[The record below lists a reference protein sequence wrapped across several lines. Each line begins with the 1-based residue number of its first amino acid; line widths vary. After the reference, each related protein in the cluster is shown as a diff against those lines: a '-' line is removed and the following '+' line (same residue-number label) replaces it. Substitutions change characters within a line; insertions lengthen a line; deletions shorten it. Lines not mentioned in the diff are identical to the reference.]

1 MVRYSLVGAATVG
14 FDLARHP
21 HGPLVAS
28 VLRTT
33 LASGPDDLTA
43 LADLHPGPSGRRD
56 RQATFDRA
64 QLEHEALA
72 SVIPD
77 VSRSGASSTSGL
89 LRRLE
94 TGMFGD
100 ADGLDHLVRRELL
113 DWTWIRSGAV
123 GVQDPVAADAADV
136 LSDAARAAYLS
147 GPAGPT
153 LLPDAVAA
161 VPLVSGWDVSGSAEV
176 TAVLDS
182 VARSDDARRDAWRS
196 VVDANRAHTASWAG
210 AMHRATW
217 AAETAQRLRT
227 AADAQLAAVAALRAG
242 GYTAQDAAYGAWNA
256 LAGVLQ
262 AALVRDVLPTAD
274 LEILLRPWH
283 ELSA

>member
-43 LADLHPGPSGRRD
+43 LAGLHPGPAARRD

-64 QLEHEALA
+64 GLEQQALA
-72 SVIPD
+72 AVIPD
-77 VSRSGASSTSGL
+77 VSRQGASSTAGL

-123 GVQDPVAADAADV
+123 AVQDPVAADAADV
-136 LSDAARAAYLS
+136 LSDAARAGYLS
-147 GPAGPT
+147 GPAGPS
-153 LLPDAVAA
+153 LVPEALAA
-161 VPLVSGWDVSGSAEV
+161 VPRLPGWEVSCSAEI
-176 TAVLDS
+176 TAVLEV
-182 VARSDDARRDAWRS
+182 VAQSDDARRDAWRS
-196 VVDANRAHTASWAG
+196 IVDTNRVHTASWAG

-242 GYTAQDAAYGAWNA
+242 GFTAQDAAYGAWNA

-262 AALVRDVLPTAD
+262 AVLVHDVLATAD
-274 LEILLRPWH
+274 LEVLLRPWRQ
-283 ELSA
+283 LSA